1 MWLVS
6 ISAVVW
12 DTIKTMTVNR
22 TKLMVRF
29 DSILAVWGNMM
40 TEAGFIDRKFRFD
53 NALDDERIQWIT
65 YWTMCFTTQYM
76 DLHMILLIE
85 MNLLNID
92 ELAYFYWYWDYINSS
107 RCWTLDRMNTLR
119 YELSMIYYMDDMKTG
134 NDKKKKI
141 NKPIPI
147 EPDIELLMIQAK
159 GNLCKGLFRLFIT
172 MNDIG
177 IIQQRDS
184 IYTTPS
190 FRFLQRFRAFQNI
203 CNPPLLQYNEYIKT
217 IENGKENNEDIDI
230 FKVINNANKCFGIT
244 KLIMDKIRQSYCNDN
259 DDNDEKNTI
268 DEILRKS
275 IIPLTKVSIASNVNT
290 IRMEQLLKTMKNGNS
305 KVDPLLLNFSL
316 DRSHSHHYPIVEI
329 KKK

>member
-1 MWLVS
+1 M
-6 ISAVVW
+6 SAVVW
-12 DTIKTMTVNR
+12 DTIRTMTVNR
-22 TKLMVRF
+22 SKLMVRF

-40 TEAGFIDRKFRFD
+40 TEAVFVDRKFRID

-76 DLHMILLIE
+76 DLHMALLIE
-85 MNLLNID
+85 MNLLSMD

-141 NKPIPI
+141 EKPVPI
-147 EPDIELLMIQAK
+147 EPDIELLMIQGK
-159 GNLCKGLFRLFIT
+159 GNLCKGLFRLFIA

-177 IIQQRDS
+177 VVQQRDS
-184 IYTTPS
+184 RYTTPG

-203 CNPPLLQYNEYIKT
+203 CNPPLLQYSEYVKT
-217 IENGKENNEDIDI
+217 IEAGKEHSEDIDI
-230 FKVINNANKCFGIT
+230 FKVISNANKCFGIT
-244 KLIMDKIRQSYCNDN
+244 KLIMDKIRQSPTSE
-259 DDNDEKNTI
+259 EKNTI

-275 IIPLTKVSIASNVNT
+275 IMPLTKVAIASNVNT

-305 KVDPLLLNFSL
+305 KVDPLSLNFSL
-316 DRSHSHHYPIVEI
+316 DRSHYHHYPIVEI